1 MRVASFNFSF
11 FCILKWVCFK
21 SPNKSFPG
29 HVQKASSVSTWT
41 SMYKWASLLSLRR
54 CASIRLKWKEND
66 YLKQG
71 CFWKYKIKKGKISC
85 KMNFKYNCSL
95 HNFIFCRC
103 SQFIELFRILDY
115 LFLDNNH
122 SHCILFT
129 HHFT

>member
-71 CFWKYKIKKGKISC
+71 CFENTKLKKVKFPAKWTLNTIVLYIISFFVDVR
-85 KMNFKYNCSL
+85 NLLSFFEFS
-95 HNFIFCRC
+95 IT
-103 SQFIELFRILDY
+103 S
-115 LFLDNNH
+115 FLMNH

-129 HHFT
+129 RHFT